1 MRAWR
6 LRDFSRV
13 QLFVTL
19 WTVAL
24 KAPLSTGFSKQE
36 HLSGLPRP
44 PPGDR
49 LYPGIKSASLMP
61 PALAGRFF
69 TSSTTWETHFMHS
82 SVICQSKLQWDITS
96 HWSEWPLWKK
106 KKTLWKINAGEDV
119 EKREPSYTVGEDVNW
134 YIHYEEQYGGFFKNQ
149 K

>member
-106 KKTLWKINAGEDV
+106 KKNSMKNKCWRGCGEKGTLLHSWWGCKLV
-119 EKREPSYTVGEDVNW
+119 YPLWRTVW
-134 YIHYEEQYGGFFKNQ
+134 RFL
-149 K
+149 